1 MTIDQS
7 VLSAI
12 LAVIGGG
19 VVTAVVQAVK
29 KWLKI
34 EGGWQAMLL
43 AAVLS
48 LGATAYILVTLHVFT
63 VAALVLYGLIVFGE
77 STGLYHLAI
86 PKKPNA

>member
-1 MTIDQS
+1 MTVDQN

-12 LAVIGGG
+12 LAVISGG
-19 VVTAVVQAVK
+19 VVTAIVQAVK

-77 STGLYHLAI
+77 STGLYHLTV
-86 PKKPNA
+86 PKRPA

>member
-19 VVTAVVQAVK
+19 VVTAIVQAVK

-43 AAVLS
+43 AAGPGVQLEMFD
-48 LGATAYILVTLHVFT
+48 GRRTEVR
-63 VAALVLYGLIVFGE
+63 
-77 STGLYHLAI
+77 
-86 PKKPNA
+86 P

>member
-1 MTIDQS
+1 MTIDQN

-12 LAVIGGG
+12 LAVISGG
-19 VVTAVVQAVK
+19 VVTAIVQAVK

-77 STGLYHLAI
+77 ATGLYHLTV
-86 PKKPNA
+86 PKKPA

>member
-1 MTIDQS
+1 MTIDQN

-12 LAVIGGG
+12 LAVISGG
-19 VVTAVVQAVK
+19 VVTAIVQAVK

-48 LGATAYILVTLHVFT
+48 LGATAYILLTLHVFT
-63 VAALVLYGLIVFGE
+63 VAALILYGLIVFGE
-77 STGLYHLAI
+77 STGLYHLTV
-86 PKKPNA
+86 PKKPTA

>member
-19 VVTAVVQAVK
+19 VVTAIVQAVK

-48 LGATAYILVTLHVFT
+48 LGATAYILLTLHVFT
-63 VAALVLYGLIVFGE
+63 VAALALYGLIVFGE
-77 STGLYHLAI
+77 ATGLYHLAI
-86 PKKPNA
+86 PKKPSA

>member
-1 MTIDQS
+1 MTIDQN

-12 LAVIGGG
+12 LAVISGG
-19 VVTAVVQAVK
+19 VVTAIVQAVK

-77 STGLYHLAI
+77 STGLYHLTV
-86 PKKPNA
+86 PKKPA

>member
-1 MTIDQS
+1 MTIDQN

-19 VVTAVVQAVK
+19 VVTAVVQALK

-34 EGGWQAMLL
+34 DGGWKAVAL

-48 LGATAYILVTLHVFT
+48 IGATAYILVTLHVFT
-63 VAALVLYGLIVFGE
+63 VPALVLYGLIVFGE
-77 STGLYHLAI
+77 STGLYHLTV
-86 PKKPNA
+86 PKRPA